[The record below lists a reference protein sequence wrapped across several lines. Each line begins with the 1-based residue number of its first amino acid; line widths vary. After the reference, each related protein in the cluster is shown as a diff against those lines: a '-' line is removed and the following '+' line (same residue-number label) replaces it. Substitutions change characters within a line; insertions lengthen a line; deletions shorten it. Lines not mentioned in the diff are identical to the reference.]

1 MNLEN
6 TVQRQ
11 VELNYRLNDFTIQ
24 LRVVV
29 DKIAGK
35 ESTEEEIAKPEFI
48 PNGII
53 DELQFL
59 QEENKETLQEA
70 ERLLRR
76 LAEATWMPL
85 QEVECLQ
92 KTYPTNN

>member
-1 MNLEN
+1 MNLET

-11 VELNYRLNDFTIQ
+11 VDLNYRLNDFTIQ

-35 ESTEEEIAKPEFI
+35 ELETGENVLKPEFI
-48 PNGII
+48 SNGII
-53 DELQFL
+53 DELQYL

-76 LAEATWMPL
+76 LVEATWQPEQAVGGTL
-85 QEVECLQ
+85 VS
-92 KTYPTNN
+92 NS

>member
-1 MNLEN
+1 MNLE
-6 TVQRQ
+6 TVTQRQ
-11 VELNYRLNDFTIQ
+11 EDLNYRLNDFTIQ

-35 ESTEEEIAKPEFI
+35 ENLETEIEKPKYQ

-53 DELQFL
+53 DELQYL

-70 ERLLRR
+70 ERLLKR
-76 LAEATWMPL
+76 LSEATW
-85 QEVECLQ
+85 QFEV
-92 KTYPTNN
+92 KTGCTPVSNS